1 VTAHKR
7 YVTEIKGKVGNVIF
21 YMEAFAPVKVDK
33 LPELLAKYK
42 GALEFSSKGTP
53 NFVLRYRKYG
63 LLEKDA
69 ALMMK
74 YTNMVLRDMEMLYD

>member
-1 VTAHKR
+1 
-7 YVTEIKGKVGNVIF
+7 
-21 YMEAFAPVKVDK
+21 
-33 LPELLAKYK
+33 LAKYK